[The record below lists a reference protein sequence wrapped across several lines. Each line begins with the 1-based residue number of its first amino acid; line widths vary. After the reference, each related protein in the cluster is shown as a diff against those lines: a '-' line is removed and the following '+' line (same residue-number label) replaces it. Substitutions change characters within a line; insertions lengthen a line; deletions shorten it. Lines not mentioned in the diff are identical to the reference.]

1 MNAAGD
7 PCPYLCTAPSGL
19 GVRSSRSAPML
30 RSPLSALGSA
40 PGAPRWPLPVMSR
53 SQPDLLAR
61 LPLPGP
67 SDLVPDRRAAPAG
80 ELRCPAGRTF
90 SAQVGAHPAHSRTPP
105 GSAFPSGPLGRRE
118 GTRPRR
124 AHTLRGRLRG
134 GAGSGEPTRAIL
146 PAAGMPAHCPE
157 EETEAGGR
165 DVPRAPPASRASAPL
180 PLAFLEGQLGEKG
193 GDNLALPPRLP

>member
-1 MNAAGD
+1 MTPTPSPALLCAQCGAGRKWVHAAGD
-7 PCPYLCTAPSGL
+7 PRPYLCTAPSGL
-19 GVRSSRSAPML
+19 GVRSWPLGSDAA
-30 RSPLSALGSA
+30 LSALGSA

-53 SQPDLLAR
+53 SQPDLQAR

-67 SDLVPDRRAAPAG
+67 SDFVPVRRAAPAG

-90 SAQVGAHPAHSRTPP
+90 GARVRAHPAHSRTPP

-134 GAGSGEPTRAIL
+134 GAGSSEPTRAIF
-146 PAAGMPAHCPE
+146 PTAGMPAHCPE
-157 EETEAGGR
+157 EETEAWAR
-165 DVPRAPPASRASAPL
+165 RQRCA
-180 PLAFLEGQLGEKG
+180 
-193 GDNLALPPRLP
+193 